1 MDESTKHLLD
11 FASIFTAVGTLLSWL
26 PHLAAIF
33 TILWT
38 GIRIY
43 ETKTIQK
50 AVAERK
56 VKKERKKALIGK
68 VVSKMAAPRVK
79 K

>member
-11 FASIFTAVGTLLSWL
+11 ATSIFTAVGTMLSWL
-26 PHLAAIF
+26 PHLASLF
-33 TILWT
+33 TIVWL

-43 ETKTIQK
+43 ETKTVQK
-50 AVAERK
+50 LVKGKPKVAKVEPRK
-56 VKKERKKALIGK
+56 PQA
-68 VVSKMAAPRVK
+68 SSNRVK

>member
-1 MDESTKHLLD
+1 MDDSTKHLLD

-38 GIRIY
+38 SIRIY

-50 AVAERK
+50 MVANRK
-56 VKKERKKALIGK
+56 AKKHKEAINNARRK
-68 VVSKMAAPRVK
+68 
-79 K
+79 

>member
-1 MDESTKHLLD
+1 MDDSTKHLLD

-33 TILWT
+33 TIVWT
-38 GIRIY
+38 GIRIW
-43 ETKTIQK
+43 ETKTIQRIRSNK
-50 AVAERK
+50 TIMPQVVKRK
-56 VKKERKKALIGK
+56 PEA
-68 VVSKMAAPRVK
+68 SSNRVK

>member
-1 MDESTKHLLD
+1 MLKMDDSTKHLLD

-33 TILWT
+33 TIVWT
-38 GIRIY
+38 SIRIY

-50 AVAERK
+50 IVANRK
-56 VKKERKKALIGK
+56 AKKHKEAINNARKK
-68 VVSKMAAPRVK
+68 
-79 K
+79 

>member
-1 MDESTKHLLD
+1 MLNMDDSTKHLLD

-43 ETKTIQK
+43 ETKTVQK
-50 AVAERK
+50 AVANRK
-56 VKKERKKALIGK
+56 ARKHKEAINNARRK
-68 VVSKMAAPRVK
+68 
-79 K
+79 

>member
-1 MDESTKHLLD
+1 MDDSTKHLLD
-11 FASIFTAVGTLLSWL
+11 FASIFTAVGTLLTWL
-26 PHLAAIF
+26 PHLAALF

-50 AVAERK
+50 MVAERK
-56 VKKERKKALIGK
+56 TKKERKKALIGK
-68 VVSKMAAPRVK
+68 ADSKMPAPRVK

>member
-1 MDESTKHLLD
+1 MLNMDDSTKHLLD

-33 TILWT
+33 TIVWT
-38 GIRIY
+38 SIRIY

-50 AVAERK
+50 IVANRK
-56 VKKERKKALIGK
+56 AKKHKEAINNARKK
-68 VVSKMAAPRVK
+68 
-79 K
+79 